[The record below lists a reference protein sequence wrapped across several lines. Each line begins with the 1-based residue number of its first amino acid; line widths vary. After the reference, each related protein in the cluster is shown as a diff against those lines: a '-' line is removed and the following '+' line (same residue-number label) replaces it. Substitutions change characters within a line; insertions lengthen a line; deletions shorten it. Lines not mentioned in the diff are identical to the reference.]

1 MLMKIALY
9 TEICERERERERE
22 SEKGIKG
29 MDLCDM

>member
-1 MLMKIALY
+1 MKIALY